1 MPNLERRHK
10 ETDSDF
16 IRRDIERFMQEKPC
30 HACQGLRLKPEVLAI
45 TVGDKS
51 IMDICQ
57 LSIDDALDWFNGLKL
72 ERQRSQNCPADSE
85 RNLRPAAVPA
95 GCRPEL
101 PELAARRHYA
111 YLAAKPSVSVWQ
123 PRSAPA

>member
-30 HACQGLRLKPEVLAI
+30 HACKGLRLKPEVLAI
-45 TVGDKS
+45 TIGKDS

-57 LSIDDALDWFNGLKL
+57 LVDRRSPGMVQGLKL
-72 ERQRSQNCPADSE
+72 NEKD
-85 RNLRPAAVPA
+85 
-95 GCRPEL
+95 
-101 PELAARRHYA
+101 
-111 YLAAKPSVSVWQ
+111 AKIAQ
-123 PRSAPA
+123 MILKRSAPDCSSCKTSG